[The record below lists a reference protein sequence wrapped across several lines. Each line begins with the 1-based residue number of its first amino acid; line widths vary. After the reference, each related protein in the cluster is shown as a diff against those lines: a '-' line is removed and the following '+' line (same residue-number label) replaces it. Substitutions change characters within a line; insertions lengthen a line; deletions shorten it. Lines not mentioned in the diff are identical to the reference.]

1 LVGVSCNGLF
11 VPNLNFTVKSQN
23 PEKDDSIGSNN
34 HFSDCSKKSIS
45 TGTIMDVVVATL

>member
-1 LVGVSCNGLF
+1 

-34 HFSDCSKKSIS
+34 HFSDCSEKSIS
-45 TGTIMDVVVATL
+45 TGIMDVVVATL